1 VAKFISDWRCHFN
14 ESPARRAQEPESEFN
29 SLFFRQWNWCRSADA
44 VRGLPMT
51 TGARNEPHLYSRR
64 DRWAGLMDLP
74 ALKWIA
80 YVGLAALIAAASFGA
95 LGTGAI

>member
-1 VAKFISDWRCHFN
+1 
-14 ESPARRAQEPESEFN
+14 
-29 SLFFRQWNWCRSADA
+29 
-44 VRGLPMT
+44 
-51 TGARNEPHLYSRR
+51 
-64 DRWAGLMDLP
+64 MDLP